1 MRITGIDT
9 DTCVR
14 QSLEFGLLKQ
24 NVDFITI
31 FYKQREMG
39 KYCFLESQLGIRR
52 CVFVCAVGGQS
63 NQRLSLAVVSDQLTN
78 TFPKDND
85 N

>member
-1 MRITGIDT
+1 MKANIMQLRITGIDT

-14 QSLEFGLLKQ
+14 QSLQFGLLKQ

-39 KYCFLESQLGIRR
+39 KY
-52 CVFVCAVGGQS
+52 VQS
-63 NQRLSLAVVSDQLTN
+63 EIMTSCGQLTN
-78 TFPKDND
+78 TFPEDND
-85 N
+85 NQNNFQYNTGIDGVT